1 MIRSFITILFIFF
14 CVYPKI
20 AIAQSGDVY
29 NHFLDFLK
37 LNASGNFI
45 AAEESMLFVL
55 NSSEKL
61 PEEYLVAAYNNLG
74 LIKKSSGQYQ
84 EALKYYDL
92 AENLISNRQQNFET
106 LADIYVNISRIYT
119 FRKSFPTAIEYLEK
133 AIRIFQN
140 ISNPDSNLFQKIS
153 SAYLNLGI
161 VYYETGDYNTALE
174 YLSKSELL
182 KLKHNLPEIEL
193 TYLNIAKTFVQ
204 MKNSRKADEFFTK
217 SINRFMHEHG
227 SDYFRLAEVY
237 FDYGRFLQSTG
248 RNKEALIANR
258 EALAICS
265 ENYGEKHPY
274 LSLSYCNMGD
284 YYQKTED
291 YDSSL
296 FYYQKSL
303 TAIVS
308 DFSNLDYNVNPR
320 LDSVL
325 HDVDLLEILHKKS
338 KVLELL
344 SQKQD
349 DLDKKVRY
357 LQVSLETI
365 EPALQMIDRIRNDY
379 MTEESRM
386 YLAENEKKT
395 YVFATH
401 IAFCLY
407 NLTHEHSY
415 VQKMYNIAKKGKAAV
430 LHNEIAGN
438 ELFRSVGLPDSL
450 GLQQK
455 KLDENIAAC
464 KKSIFRE
471 MHNFNPDTGMIT
483 IWKDALFEMNRESEK
498 LAGQMNLNY
507 PQYHNLLERTEP
519 ASINEIQAN
528 LDKDETLIDYFLSN
542 QYNDGIRDLYIF
554 LITKDR
560 LDLRYVRLDSSFHRN
575 AEIIRS
581 CNSGRYAGMQNENF
595 KSYTYALWYMYDNLI
610 RPVEELKAGNRLIII
625 PDEQITWLPFDAFLK
640 YRPEPDQTGY
650 ESLSYLIYDYT
661 FSYGYSSSLVFSK
674 DIRQRKYM
682 VYAFSPDYSNQS
694 FQGRNLNSLRGTGE
708 ETEYIYKWFRGEKYT
723 GAEATES
730 NFRRAIQSP
739 AIFHLAMH
747 SMPDTINSKYSCL
760 VFDSQGDNVEDGNLY
775 NYEIGMSR
783 VISPMVVLSVC
794 NSGSGTLYHGE
805 GLMSLARGFTLAGA
819 SSVIKTAWEVN
830 DETSVAVITRFYYH
844 LSRGENKD
852 EALRQAKLEYL
863 TTQPPV
869 YTNPYYWAA
878 YEVLGDNSPVLRKN
892 RLLFIIISAV
902 CIVLAGGLI
911 IYFRRRTIFSAGKR

>member
-1 MIRSFITILFIFF
+1 MIKSFLTILFVLF
-14 CVYPKI
+14 CIYPKI
-20 AIAQSGDVY
+20 AIAQSEDVY
-29 NHFLDFLK
+29 IHFLDFLK
-37 LNASGNFI
+37 LNNSGDLI
-45 AAEESMLFVL
+45 GAEESMLLVL
-55 NSSEKL
+55 NSNEKL

-74 LIKKSSGQYQ
+74 IIKKSYGQY
-84 EALKYYDL
+84 EGALEYYDL
-92 AENLISNRQQNFET
+92 AESLISNRQQNSET
-106 LADIYVNISRIYT
+106 LADIYINKSRIYT
-119 FRKSFPTAIEYLEK
+119 FRTSYTTAIEYLEK
-133 AIRIFQN
+133 ALRIYQN
-140 ISNPDSNLFQKIS
+140 ISKPDNNLYQKTS
-153 SAYLNLGI
+153 SAYLNIGI
-161 VYYETGDYNTALE
+161 VYYEIKDYKTALG
-174 YLSKSELL
+174 YLYKSEIL
-182 KLKHNLPEIEL
+182 KLKHNLSGIEL
-193 TYLNIAKTFVQ
+193 TYLNIAKTYVQ
-204 MKNSRKADEFFTK
+204 MKNSGKAEEFFTK
-217 SINRFMHEHG
+217 SINRFIQEYG
-227 SDYFRLAEVY
+227 KNYFRLAEAY

-258 EALAICS
+258 EALTICIK
-265 ENYGEKHPY
+265 NYGEKHPY

-284 YYQKTED
+284 YYQKLDD

-303 TAIVS
+303 VAIVN

-325 HDVDLLEILHKKS
+325 LDVDLLEILYKKS

-349 DLDKKVRY
+349 DIDKKFQY
-357 LQVSLETI
+357 LQESLETI
-365 EPALQMIDRIRNDY
+365 ELALQLIDRIRNDF

-386 YLAENEKKT
+386 YLAGNEKET

-401 IAFCLY
+401 IAFSLY
-407 NLTHEHSY
+407 SLTHEHSY

-450 GLQQK
+450 NIKQK
-455 KLDENIAAC
+455 KLSDNIAAY
-464 KKSIFRE
+464 KNLIFQE
-471 MHNFNPDTGMIT
+471 MHKFNSDTSMIT

-498 LAGQMNLNY
+498 FVNQMNTEY
-507 PQYHNLLERTEP
+507 PQYHNLLEKTEP
-519 ASINEIQAN
+519 ISVNEIQTN
-528 LDKDETLIDYFLSN
+528 LDKDETVIDYLLSN
-542 QYNDGIRDLYIF
+542 QYNNGIRDLYIF

-560 LDLRYVRLDSSFHRN
+560 LDIRYARLDSSFHRN

-581 CNSGRYAGMQNENF
+581 CNSSTSVEMQNENF
-595 KSYTYALWYMYDNLI
+595 KSYTDALWYMYNNLI
-610 RPVEELKAGNRLIII
+610 SPVEELKVGNRLIII
-625 PDEQITWLPFDAFLK
+625 PDEEITWLPFDAFLK
-640 YRPEPDQTGY
+640 YKPESGQTGY

-661 FSYGYSSSLVFSK
+661 FSYGYSSSLVFSQ

-682 VYAFSPDYSNQS
+682 VYTFSPDYSNQS
-694 FQGRNLNSLRGTGE
+694 LQGKELNYLRGAE
-708 ETEYIYKWFRGEKYT
+708 KEIESIYQWFRGKRYT
-723 GAEATES
+723 GIDATES
-730 NFRRAIQSP
+730 NFRRTIQNP

-747 SMPDTINSKYSCL
+747 SMSDTINSKYSYL
-760 VFDSQGDNVEDGNLY
+760 VFDSQRDTVEDGNFY

-819 SSVIKTAWEVN
+819 SSIIKTAWEVN
-830 DETSVAVITRFYYH
+830 DETSAAIITRFYYH
-844 LSRGENKD
+844 LSRGEKKD
-852 EALRQAKLEYL
+852 EALRQSKLEYL
-863 TTQPPV
+863 KTQSPV

-892 RLLFIIISAV
+892 RLLFTIISVV

-911 IYFRRRTIFSAGKR
+911 TYLRRRTIFSARSR